1 MIRKIHAK
9 SRTADISATATSVL
23 TDCTKRDFSADP
35 YMTFQIGKLNDSNEL
50 MTEALNETVA
60 NSILA
65 PIDDKRDNNLR
76 VIYYEVDAKELWT
89 NVTIS
94 AAAAVVAEEIDKY
107 GFEIIDM
114 AYATESANINA
125 LLRDLKKKKVA
136 EAIAILPDLSD
147 LIKELEASQ
156 EEFETAYLQLVDL
169 KIEKEKLISATK
181 LGRVMREQINTELIV
196 YLNGMSRSMPDTFKD
211 CAEVVGTV
219 IADNNSKVR
228 NRLKKAA
235 KDQSAKKKPF

>member
-1 MIRKIHAK
+1 MIPKILSK
-9 SRTADISATATSVL
+9 SQTADVSATATSIL
-23 TDCTKRDFSADP
+23 NDLTKRDFSADA
-35 YMTFQIGKLNDSNEL
+35 YMTSQLGKLNISNEL
-50 MTEALNETVA
+50 MTEAIKETVA

-76 VIYYEVDAKELWT
+76 VIYFEVAAKELWT
-89 NVTIS
+89 NTAIS
-94 AAAAVVAEEIDKY
+94 EAASVIAKELDKY

-125 LLRDLKKKKVA
+125 LLKDLKKKKVA

-156 EEFETAYLQLVDL
+156 EEFETAYLRVVDM

-181 LGRVMREQINTELIV
+181 LSRVIQEQINSELIV
-196 YLNGMSRSMPDTFKD
+196 YLQGMSRSNPDTFKD
-211 CAEVVGTV
+211 CARVVEQV
-219 IADNNSKVR
+219 IINNNSKVR
-228 NRLKKAA
+228 NRLKKAE
-235 KDQSAKKKPF
+235 KEKSPKK